1 MRNEQL
7 EEIIALE
14 TALHKKELRRDS
26 SRLQQLMGDQFK
38 EFGRSGRSYDKAS
51 IMAQLLSEPDF
62 EGEIVSWG
70 FEGTALAPD
79 VTMLNYRSAFRD
91 ADGVDSNFA
100 WRSSIWKRGDAGAWQ
115 MQFHQGTPT
124 NADQLISAVPA

>member
-14 TALHKKELRRDS
+14 TALHKKDCRRDV
-26 SRLQQLMGDQFK
+26 SRLKQLMGEEFK
-38 EFGRSGRSYDKAS
+38 EFGRSGRAYNKAS
-51 IMAQLLSEPDF
+51 LLAQFLSEPDF
-62 EGEIVSWG
+62 DGEIVSWG
-70 FEGTALAPD
+70 FEGTTLAPD
-79 VTMLNYRSAFRD
+79 VAMLNYRSAFRD

-124 NADQLISAVPA
+124 SADHLISR